1 MFSARLLPQP
11 EDWWNLR
18 PRLIAGQ
25 ILWAERC
32 LPETPQDVLRSVVV
46 ATLER
51 DSLARGGTTP
61 PQASHFSDRAIGT
74 LFCHRL

>member
-32 LPETPQDVLRSVVV
+32 LLATPQDVLRSVVV

-51 DSLARGGTTP
+51 DACAIGGTTP
-61 PQASHFSDRAIGT
+61 PQASHFVDRAIGT
-74 LFCHRL
+74 PFFHSM